1 MLKMDHVHIPP
12 LGGSRE
18 LMSPQQLDLY
28 KWAAFIM
35 HTVFLMASVLCTAVV
50 DRLKQES

>member
-1 MLKMDHVHIPP
+1 MLKMDRVQIPP

-18 LMSPQQLDLY
+18 LMSPRQLDLY
-28 KWAAFIM
+28 KWTAFIM
-35 HTVFLMASVLCTAVV
+35 HTVFIMTSVLCAAVV